1 MAYALSYPNAP
12 TEAQVQAEA
21 AAPKGFLA
29 RLLASIE
36 RTQMARF
43 RRELQLYSPH
53 LYESLIVH
61 GEHAKIAQSD
71 DYKLPF
77 VK

>member
-12 TEAQVQAEA
+12 TDDQAQAEA
-21 AAPKGFLA
+21 AAPKGLFA

-36 RTQMARF
+36 RTQTARF

-53 LYESLIVH
+53 LYERLIVH
-61 GEHAKIAQSD
+61 GELSNIGQSD